1 MERCSDNAE
10 EIIIL
15 KKGYLHNSILNVVC
29 TLNHMRPQSP
39 LCHQLKKKK
48 KKLIINLIKQMK
60 SQKGSPEKFTE
71 LYFGPIS
78 WLYSDFI
85 NQAETFIFWGV
96 YETTEQL

>member
-1 MERCSDNAE
+1 
-10 EIIIL
+10 
-15 KKGYLHNSILNVVC
+15 
-29 TLNHMRPQSP
+29 
-39 LCHQLKKKK
+39 
-48 KKLIINLIKQMK
+48 MK